1 MTQNSIPPASEAP
14 PAAAPARRRA
24 VFGKIALILTFAP
37 WAAMLALA
45 LVIHPT

>member
-24 VFGKIALILTFAP
+24 VLGKIALVLALAP
-37 WAAMLALA
+37 WAWAG
-45 LVIHPT
+45 LVLLIRPG